1 MDDGGSPIWALTV
14 FILFIMINGILYGFG
29 AAVQKISENE
39 LEKRTKEEGDKKA
52 QWILKIMENP
62 SPIIH
67 TILTIATLLSIMTG
81 YTAIHSITPYVFRW
95 LTELEAFWGA
105 GVPNWILKDTAL
117 ILVVI
122 FSLIVLLSFGVISA
136 KKVFN
141 SNPDAW
147 VYRTA
152 GIVKFLVTLFKP
164 VTFLIMKLSNVI
176 VRLFGVDP
184 HKQEDDVTEEEI
196 ISIDRKSVV

>member
-95 LTELEAFWGA
+95 LTEL
-105 GVPNWILKDTAL
+105 
-117 ILVVI
+117 
-122 FSLIVLLSFGVISA
+122 
-136 KKVFN
+136 
-141 SNPDAW
+141 
-147 VYRTA
+147 
-152 GIVKFLVTLFKP
+152 
-164 VTFLIMKLSNVI
+164 
-176 VRLFGVDP
+176 RLFGERVCR
-184 HKQEDDVTEEEI
+184 TGF
-196 ISIDRKSVV
+196 